1 MTSVSSPPEP
11 VAARPAAAP
20 ESSPASLPAF
30 GSPKA
35 GQRRTRRGAMIC
47 HAVIATEQRAGR
59 SALSRLRADTP
70 LSPRPTIASGEEPF
84 LRGAEAARVRMSA
97 SAAGPIGGD
106 TYLLDIHVG
115 AGSTLMLKDVS
126 ATLVLPGPHGELSR
140 WVTRVRVEEG
150 ATFLWMP
157 EPVIA
162 AHGCRHEHV
171 IQAELAGDARLL
183 FREELV
189 LGRHAEDPGTLSTTL
204 DVRRDGAPAVVQRI
218 ALGPEAVG
226 SRSQAVLGAH
236 RAVGNVV
243 VVEPKGA
250 PGPES
255 ATPEAGCAVMRQD
268 EATVQITAL
277 GTDAP
282 ELRRRL
288 DRATDLLGDPWASPT
303 PRVWSAIPR

>member
-11 VAARPAAAP
+11 GAA
-20 ESSPASLPAF
+20 LPAF
-30 GSPKA
+30 GAPEA
-35 GQRRTRRGAMIC
+35 GRRRTRRGSFLC
-47 HAVIATEQRAGR
+47 HAVIATEQRSGR
-59 SALSRLRADTP
+59 SVLSRLRADTP

-97 SAAGPIGGD
+97 SAAGPVGGD
-106 TYLLDIHVG
+106 TYLLDIHIG
-115 AGSTLMLKDVS
+115 AGSTLLLKDVG

-140 WVTRVRVEEG
+140 WITRVRVEEG
-150 ATFLWMP
+150 ATFLWIP

-171 IQAELAGDARLL
+171 IEADLAAGARLL

-189 LGRHAEDPGTLSTTL
+189 LGRHREEPGTLSTSL

-218 ALGPEAVG
+218 ALGPAAVG

-243 VVEPKGA
+243 VVDPGGA
-250 PGPES
+250 PGPVS
-255 ATPEAGCAVMRQD
+255 ATPEEGCAVMRQD
-268 EATVQITAL
+268 PATVQITAL
-277 GTDAP
+277 GPDAP
-282 ELRRRL
+282 ALRRRL
-288 DRATDLLGDPWASPT
+288 DLGTDLLGEPWSSPI
-303 PRVWSAIPR
+303 PRAWSAVPR

>member
-1 MTSVSSPPEP
+1 MPGDSPTRT
-11 VAARPAAAP
+11 AALLLLADGR
-20 ESSPASLPAF
+20 LPA
-30 GSPKA
+30 GGYAHSA
-35 GQRRTRRGAMIC
+35 GLEQAIARGWVRTAED
-47 HAVIATEQRAGR
+47 IAE
-59 SALSRLRADTP
+59 
-70 LSPRPTIASGEEPF
+70 F
-84 LRGAEAARVRMSA
+84 LRGRIHTTGLVAAAFAAAAQHRTAAAIEA
-97 SAAGPIGGD
+97 GD
-106 TYLLDIHVG
+106 
-115 AGSTLMLKDVS
+115 
-126 ATLVLPGPHGELSR
+126 LSGLR
-140 WVTRVRVEEG
+140 DD
-150 ATFLWMP
+150 
-157 EPVIA
+157 
-162 AHGCRHEHV
+162 HV

-189 LGRHAEDPGTLSTTL
+189 LGQHAEDPGTLSTTL

-243 VVEPKGA
+243 VVEPNGA
-250 PGPES
+250 PDPES